1 MKRLALLS
9 TYFPPGNVAGVHRAR
24 LWSQYLPE
32 FGWEPTIVTT
42 QSRYYEEPLDPAL
55 IALVP
60 SDAKVI
66 YTRALPS
73 RPIRL
78 VGDLGIRA
86 LWWHYRALCAL
97 ASRQQVDFLLITVAS
112 HYSSVLGRM
121 IHRRFGI
128 PYGIDYQ
135 DPWLGDPTRRRPML
149 SKAWADQKLAG
160 VLEPWAVRDAA
171 LITGVAPGYFAGVL
185 ERNPEIAR
193 HAVTAAMPIGGSDRD
208 FEIVRS
214 APPAPFLFDPDDG
227 HCHLI
232 YAGALLPAGVSIAQS
247 FLQGLARLRSTAPA
261 TAARLRVHFV
271 GTGRSA
277 GDAQGHQI
285 LPMARRI
292 GVEAMVTE
300 HPHRI
305 GYVDTL
311 NHLMRASGVLV
322 LGSTERHYTPS
333 KLFLAVLSRRPVL
346 AFLHEASTAVGML
359 AAARAGRAVVLPEG
373 SLPDPAVV
381 ADELRRLVERSDYD
395 PRAVDWSTFDAYSA
409 RNSARLLAAA
419 LDRACPQ
426 PAGKLHWHRKNSY
439 SH

>member
-1 MKRLALLS
+1 MRRLALLS

-42 QSRYYEEPLDPAL
+42 DSRYYEQHLDPAL
-55 IALVP
+55 TTLVP
-60 SDAKVI
+60 AGVKVV
-66 YTRALPS
+66 YTPALPTK
-73 RPIRL
+73 PVRL
-78 VGDLGIRA
+78 VGELGIRA
-86 LWWHYRALCAL
+86 LWWHYRALCDL
-97 ASRQQVDFLLITVAS
+97 AARRQIDFLLITVAS
-112 HYSSVLGRM
+112 HYSSVLGRL

-135 DPWLGDPTRRRPML
+135 DPWIAESTQSERVLG
-149 SKAWADQKLAG
+149 KAWADDKLARI
-160 VLEPWAVRDAA
+160 LEPWAVRDAA

-185 ERNPEIAR
+185 KRNPKVAAR
-193 HAVTAAMPIGGSDRD
+193 AVTAAMPIGGSERD
-208 FEIVRS
+208 FEIVRT
-214 APPAPFLFDPDDG
+214 APPRAFLYDPADG
-227 HCHLI
+227 LFHLI
-232 YAGALLPAGVSIAQS
+232 YAGALLPAGVAIVEA

-277 GDAQGHQI
+277 NDPQGHQV
-285 LPMARRI
+285 LPLARSA
-292 GVEAMVTE
+292 GVEDLVTE

-311 NHLMRASGVLV
+311 NHLVRANAVLV

-346 AFLHEASTAVGML
+346 AVLHEASTAVDML
-359 AAARAGRAVVLPEG
+359 AAARAGRTIMLPEG
-373 SLPDPAVV
+373 RAPDPAVI
-381 ADELRRLVERSDYD
+381 AGELQALVERPAYD
-395 PRAVDWSTFDAYSA
+395 PNAVDWSAFDAYSA

-419 LDRACPQ
+419 LDRTCERLT
-426 PAGKLHWHRKNSY
+426 AG
-439 SH
+439 

>member
-24 LWSQYLPE
+24 LWAQYLPE

-42 QSRYYEEPLDPAL
+42 DARYYEERLDPAL
-55 IALVP
+55 TSLVP
-60 SDAKVI
+60 AGVKVVH
-66 YTRALPS
+66 TRALPT

-86 LWWHYRALCAL
+86 MWWHYRALSDL
-97 ASRQQVDFLLITVAS
+97 ASRGEIDFLLITVAS

-121 IHRRFGI
+121 IHRRFGV

-135 DPWLGDPTRRRPML
+135 DPWISDTPRPKRIF
-149 SKAWADQKLAG
+149 SKAWADQKLAR

-185 ERNPEIAR
+185 ERNPALAAR
-193 HAVTAAMPIGGSDRD
+193 AVTAAMPIGGSEMD
-208 FEIVRS
+208 FDTVRTTS
-214 APPAPFLFDPDDG
+214 PRPFLYDPDDG
-227 HCHLI
+227 LFHLI
-232 YAGALLPAGVSIAQS
+232 YAGALLPAGVSVVEA
-247 FLQGLARLRSTAPA
+247 FLQGLARLRAGAPA

-277 GDAQGHQI
+277 DDAEGHQV
-285 LPMARRI
+285 LPLARKA
-292 GVEAMVTE
+292 GVEDLVTE

-305 GYVDTL
+305 GYVDSL
-311 NHLMRASGVLV
+311 NHLARAAAVLV

-346 AFLHEASTAVGML
+346 AVLHKASTAVDML
-359 AAARAGRAVVLPEG
+359 AAARAGRTVILPDDG
-373 SLPDPAVV
+373 LPDPA
-381 ADELRRLVERSDYD
+381 AIAGELQALVERPAYD
-395 PRAVDWSTFDAYSA
+395 PAAVDWSAFDAYSA
-409 RNSARLLAAA
+409 RNSARYLAGA
-419 LDRACPQ
+419 LDRTCERLAAGGAC
-426 PAGKLHWHRKNSY
+426 GSG
-439 SH
+439 S